1 MNYIY
6 KSVFISNEIMKARV
20 REKKRHIATLCTYVF
35 NTLTMT
41 NSKILVYIYL
51 FLFWVL
57 WTLKI

>member
-1 MNYIY
+1 
-6 KSVFISNEIMKARV
+6 MKARV